1 MARKNLKSMN
11 MKGTSQFG
19 SASNSNLYGNSSS
32 LLQPKPVNAAL
43 IGGGGASNLSQT
55 ASEQLA
61 VVKLDPKI

>member
-1 MARKNLKSMN
+1 MN

-43 IGGGGASNLSQT
+43 IGGGASNLSQT